1 MMRVESPFVEAHL
14 NSAVILHKARAM
26 RAAFIRHVALRVVHR
41 IGRWIHATPSLQPS
55 EALP

>member
-14 NSAVILHKARAM
+14 NSAFIERKARAM
-26 RAAFIRHVALRVVHR
+26 RAAFMRDVAVRVVQR
-41 IGRWIHATPSLQPS
+41 IGRWIRATPSLQTS

>member
-1 MMRVESPFVEAHL
+1 MRVESPFVEAHL
-14 NSAVILHKARAM
+14 NNAVILHKARAM
-26 RAAFIRHVALRVVHR
+26 RAAFIRDVVLRVVHR

>member
-1 MMRVESPFVEAHL
+1 MRVESPFVEAHL
-14 NSAVILHKARAM
+14 NSAVVLRTARAM
-26 RAAFIRHVALRVVHR
+26 RAAFIRHVVLRVVHR